1 MAHRGFFTFT
11 GRLPEPDVVEQ
22 LVHMVVKSL
31 FALFDAPDLDAVFH
45 KPLNDER
52 CFIITA
58 ADAVKHEYEQNI
70 KLLCER
76 FLLDLNQRV
85 AILSLRFVTRNALF
99 GNFVHQFPIRMLSDK
114 LPACD
119 ALHGN
124 IVMVNLPDG

>member
-1 MAHRGFFTFT
+1 MA
-11 GRLPEPDVVEQ
+11 
-22 LVHMVVKSL
+22 VKSL
-31 FALFDAPDLDAVFH
+31 FAFFSAPDLDAVFH
-45 KPLNDER
+45 EPLNDER
-52 CFIITA
+52 RFVITA
-58 ADAVKHEYEQNI
+58 ADTVKHEYEQNV

-76 FLLDLNQRV
+76 FLFDLHQRV
-85 AILSLRFVTRNALF
+85 TILSFCFVTRDALF